1 MTILGKG
8 NRTGHVRRHIRS
20 NDAACFA
27 SSTSAGMPRRRASS
41 AIAASSSSACPVL
54 QSINSPRF
62 TRAEIVVG
70 QFRQF
75 LKAGAAG
82 EIQVAQ
88 QRRGVTNVLRVG
100 RPPEIEPPA
109 QQVPIQPRLDLEGRF
124 GVPHPFQSQ
133 RDHAGRGEW
142 HEMARHNHSRVAE
155 RAVIP
160 LLRIAVEHRASNPG
174 FDVTPAERITGIV
187 TPAGIFKPKELWA
200 NRCKLG
206 YRE

>member
-1 MTILGKG
+1 
-8 NRTGHVRRHIRS
+8 
-20 NDAACFA
+20 
-27 SSTSAGMPRRRASS
+27 
-41 AIAASSSSACPVL
+41 L

-88 QRRGVTNVLRVG
+88 QRRGVANVLRVG
-100 RPPEIEPPA
+100 RPPEIEPPT
-109 QQVPIQPRLDLEGRF
+109 QQLPIQPRLDLEGRF

-133 RDHAGRGEW
+133 REW

-155 RAVIP
+155 RAAIP
-160 LLRIAVEHRASNPG
+160 LLRIAVEHRAPNPG
-174 FDVTPAERITGIV
+174 FDVTRAELITGIV